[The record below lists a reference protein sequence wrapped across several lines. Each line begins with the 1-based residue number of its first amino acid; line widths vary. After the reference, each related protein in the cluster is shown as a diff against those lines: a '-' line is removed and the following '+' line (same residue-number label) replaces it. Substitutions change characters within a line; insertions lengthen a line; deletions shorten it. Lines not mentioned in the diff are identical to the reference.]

1 MIQSEKCK
9 EKNNKFIFVSNEKEC
24 FKNNR
29 KIILLITNYCYFFNK
44 IS

>member
-9 EKNNKFIFVSNEKEC
+9 EKNNKFIFVSNEKER

-29 KIILLITNYCYFFNK
+29 KIILK
-44 IS
+44 II